1 MKRILLDTDGG
12 RGVVSPRVLL
22 FGVMKKRI
30 SPAKAFGGVLLV
42 PGDKSIS
49 HRYAILASLAEGSSE
64 IFNFSGAAD
73 CASTLACLRGLG
85 VKIEEKAGSVV
96 IEGKGLGG
104 WKAPRKAL
112 DAGNSGTTM
121 RLLAGALAGQTFG
134 SELTGDKSLRR
145 RPMRR
150 VMEPLRKM
158 GAEIRARDDEFA
170 PLEIQGAK
178 LHGIEYAPKVASAQ
192 LKSAV
197 LLAGLFADGETVVH
211 EPVRTRDHT
220 EIALRELGATV
231 ELVAVRNGDRN
242 GNAIRLQG
250 RPKLVGR
257 PLGVPGDLSAAVFF
271 LGAALAVPGT
281 ELTIQSVGLNPTRTA
296 ILDLLVSMGAAIS
309 VIAVATRNGELVGDI
324 NVRHAPLRGGQVSG
338 AMVARVID
346 ELPML
351 AALGPYT
358 EEGIEIRDAQELRVK
373 ESDRIAAM
381 AENLRLMGAHVEE
394 FPDGLRVAGR
404 SAGRLHGATIDPHD
418 DHRIAM
424 AFSIAALGAER
435 ETVIRDAECVG
446 ISFPGFYD
454 LLAGLVKLGA

>member
-1 MKRILLDTDGG
+1 MGG
-12 RGVVSPRVLL
+12 VGLFRGACYY

-30 SPAKAFGGVLLV
+30 GPAKAFGGVLLV

-64 IFNFSGAAD
+64 IFNFSRAAD

-104 WKAPRKAL
+104 WKAL

-121 RLLAGALAGQTFG
+121 RLLAGALAGQSFG

-150 VMEPLRKM
+150 VMEPLRQM

-178 LHGIEYAPKVASAQ
+178 LHAIEYAPKMASAQ

-231 ELVAVRNGDRN
+231 EYAAVRGGDRN
-242 GNAIRLQG
+242 GNAIRLKG

-271 LGAALAVPGT
+271 LGAALVVPGT

-309 VIAVATRNGELVGDI
+309 VVAVAMRNGELVGDI
-324 NVRHAPLRGGQVSG
+324 NVRHAPLRSGKVSG

-358 EEGIEIRDAQELRVK
+358 DDGIEIRDAQELRVK

-381 AENLRLMGAHVEE
+381 AENLRLMGAQVEE

-404 SAGRLHGATIDPHD
+404 SAGRLHGATIEPHH

-424 AFSIAALGAER
+424 ALSIAALGAQG
-435 ETVIRDAECVG
+435 ETVIRDADCVG
-446 ISFPGFYD
+446 ISFPSFYD
-454 LLAGLVKLGA
+454 LLDGLVKLRTDA

>member
-1 MKRILLDTDGG
+1 MDTNGS
-12 RGVVSPRVLL
+12 RGVVSHRVLL
-22 FGVMKKRI
+22 FAVMKKRI

-85 VKIEEKAGSVV
+85 VKIEEKAGGVV

-121 RLLAGALAGQTFG
+121 RLLAGALAGQSFN

-150 VMEPLRKM
+150 VMEPLRQM

-170 PLEIQGAK
+170 PLEIRGAK
-178 LHGIEYAPKVASAQ
+178 LHAIEYAPKVASAQ

-231 ELVAVRNGDRN
+231 EQVAVRNGDRN

-257 PLGVPGDLSAAVFF
+257 ALGVSGDLSAAVFF
-271 LGAALAVPGT
+271 LGAALVVPGT

-309 VIAVATRNGELVGDI
+309 VVAVAMRNGELVGDI
-324 NVRHAPLRGGQVSG
+324 NVHHAPLMGGKVSG
-338 AMVARVID
+338 ATVARVID

-381 AENLRLMGAHVEE
+381 AENLRLMGAQVEE

-424 AFSIAALGAER
+424 ALSIAALGAEG
-435 ETVIRDAECVG
+435 ETVIRDADCVG
-446 ISFPGFYD
+446 ISFPSFYE
-454 LLAGLVKLGA
+454 LLDGLVKLRTDV